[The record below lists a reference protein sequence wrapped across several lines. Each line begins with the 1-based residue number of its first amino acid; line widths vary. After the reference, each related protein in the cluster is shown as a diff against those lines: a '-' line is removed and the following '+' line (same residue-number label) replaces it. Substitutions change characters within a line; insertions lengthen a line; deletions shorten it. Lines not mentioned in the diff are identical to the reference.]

1 MQNVL
6 YITYGG
12 VRMLKRDEKQ
22 FYSIK
27 EVAEILDMHYTTIW
41 RLIQRKEIPASK
53 VGKIWRIPCEYVDGL
68 KGEN

>member
-1 MQNVL
+1 MKNVL
-6 YITYGG
+6 YKTYGG

-41 RLIQRKEIPASK
+41 RLIKEGVIPAK
-53 VGKIWRIPCEYVDGL
+53 KLGKIWRIPCEYVDGL